1 MRYNRLGR
9 TDLEVS
15 EICLGTMTWGR
26 QNDADEAFAQM
37 DYALEAGINF
47 LDTAELYAVPPTPET
62 CGRTEEIIGEWL
74 ASRKTR
80 DQIVLASKIAGPGAS
95 WIRDG
100 HGIDGASIRTALEGS
115 LKRLQTETIDLYQLH
130 WPNRPAYSFGRHWD
144 FAPTGV
150 DPEAEREN
158 FLEVLETLNILIH
171 EGKIRHAGLS
181 NETAWGTCQYLRLA
195 EDHDLPRMASIQNE
209 YSLLYRQF
217 EPDLAE
223 IAMLEDIG
231 LLAYSPL
238 AAGALS
244 GKYLDGNMPEGT
256 RRTLLDGPT
265 HRATQMADE
274 AIRAYM
280 QVADK
285 HGMDICQMAIA
296 FTLTRPFLTSCIIG
310 ATSMAQL
317 KNDIAAAELSLGDE
331 VLDDIAAIYKRYA
344 APF

>member
-1 MRYNRLGR
+1 MRYNTLGR
-9 TDLEVS
+9 TDLRIS

-26 QNDADEAFAQM
+26 QNGPDEAFAQM

-47 LDTAELYAVPPTPET
+47 FDTAELYAVPPTPST
-62 CGRTEEIIGEWL
+62 YGRTEEIIGQWL
-74 ASRKTR
+74 TSRKTR
-80 DQIVLASKIAGPGAS
+80 EQVILASKIAGPGPE
-95 WIRDG
+95 WIRGG
-100 HGIDGASIRTALEGS
+100 HGIDGAAIREALESS
-115 LKRLQTETIDLYQLH
+115 LKRLQTEYIDLYQLH

-150 DPEAEREN
+150 APVNEREN
-158 FLEVLETLNILIH
+158 FLEVLETLKALID

-195 EDHDLPRMASIQNE
+195 EEHGLPRMASIQNE

-238 AAGALS
+238 AMGALS

-256 RRTLLDGPT
+256 RRTLLDEPT
-265 HRATQMADE
+265 HRATDMADE
-274 AIRAYM
+274 AIKAYM
-280 QVADK
+280 QVAEK
-285 HGMDICQMAIA
+285 HGLDVCQMAIA

-310 ATSMAQL
+310 ATSMEQL
-317 KNDIAAAELSLGDE
+317 KSDIAAAELSLDDA
-331 VLDDIAAIYKRYA
+331 VLDDIAAVYRRYP